1 MKLLIKNI
9 VFRIICI
16 LIFTFIY
23 WYYSSEHFVDN
34 KHLTPK
40 FIDCAFLSTTV
51 EAGVGYSSIYPV
63 TTFGKIIMIIQQ
75 ILMITNNLVS
85 LYIFTI

>member
-9 VFRIICI
+9 VFRIFCI

-23 WYYSSEHFVDN
+23 WYYSRDHFINSN
-34 KHLTPK
+34 KITPH
-40 FIDCAFLSTTV
+40 FIDCVFLSTTV
-51 EAGVGYSSIYPV
+51 EAGVGYSSVYPV

-75 ILMITNNLVS
+75 ILMITNNLVT